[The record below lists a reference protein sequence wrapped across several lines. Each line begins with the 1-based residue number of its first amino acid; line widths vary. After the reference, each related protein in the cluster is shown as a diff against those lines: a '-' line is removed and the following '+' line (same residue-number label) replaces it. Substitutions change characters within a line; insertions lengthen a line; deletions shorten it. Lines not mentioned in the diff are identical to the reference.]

1 MVIVR
6 NGVNVRAESVD
17 NSNPLLRTLVK
28 YGIVN
33 IKSKNKFSVY
43 KK

>member
-1 MVIVR
+1 MVIAG

-17 NSNPLLRTLVK
+17 NSNLLLRTLVK

-33 IKSKNKFSVY
+33 IKSKNRFSIY